1 MAIERRIKTIE
12 RPDGKARVFI
22 IERDDGCFRFEGE
35 AEFDEDGEVYWA
47 PCDISGIY
55 PSADS
60 AEKSARVEVLWLRDQ
75 TSPAAPTTDDAQAK
89 LR

>member
-12 RPDGKARVFI
+12 RENGAARLFI

-35 AEFDEDGEVYWA
+35 AKVEEDGELYWA

-55 PSADS
+55 ES
-60 AEKSARVEVLWLRDQ
+60 AEEAERSARKEVLWLRDQ
-75 TSPAAPTTDDAQAK
+75 TSEQARPTEM
-89 LR
+89 

>member
-12 RPDGKARVFI
+12 RDNGTARLFI

-35 AEFDEDGEVYWA
+35 AEFDEDGELYWV

-55 PSADS
+55 AS
-60 AEKSARVEVLWLRDQ
+60 AEDAERAARNEVLWLRDQ
-75 TSPAAPTTDDAQAK
+75 TSEQARPAEP
-89 LR
+89 